1 VNIADDEWRT
11 VSFNPHLILWPQPQP
26 MKYFLISLAF
36 IAFHYSIA
44 GHKIELSGRVATTN
58 KSSIAAKVSV
68 KAQNF
73 VIDVETDSEGKFSTI
88 FSEVSQFTITI
99 LANGFEK
106 QEQTLTVPPLKSDSI
121 IQVSANLVP
130 LVKLKLNG
138 MVFDK
143 KTGKPVTAEFD
154 LYMDNDILREDVE
167 ITANGKYSELLTEYG
182 WYIINV
188 SAKGYLNYSDTI
200 WVMDCKRTELHRDY
214 YLTALEAGLNVRL
227 KNIQFNFGKTSLH
240 PDSYAELNNV
250 AELLTKNQTL
260 KLEIGGHTDSD
271 GPDDYNLWLSQSR
284 AQAVVEY
291 LIKQGANSDQLIAKG
306 YGESKP
312 IDNRE
317 TLAAKS
323 TNRRVEFTVLQN

>member
-1 VNIADDEWRT
+1 
-11 VSFNPHLILWPQPQP
+11 

-36 IAFHYSIA
+36 VAFHSHSIA
-44 GHKIELSGRVATTN
+44 GHKIELTGKIAAQN
-58 KSSIAAKVSV
+58 KSQALFAKVSV
-68 KAQNF
+68 QAQNF
-73 VIDVETDSEGKFSTI
+73 VIDIETDQEGNFSTV

-99 LANGFEK
+99 QANGFEK
-106 QEQTLTVPPLKSDSI
+106 QEQTLSVPRLKSDST

-130 LVKLKLNG
+130 LVKLKLSG

-167 ITANGKYSELLTEYG
+167 ITDNGKYSESLTDYG
-182 WYIINV
+182 WYIINIT
-188 SAKGYLNYSDTI
+188 AKGYLNYSDTI

-284 AQAVVEY
+284 AQAVVDY
-291 LIKQGANSDQLIAKG
+291 LISQGANAAQLTAKG
-306 YGESKP
+306 YGETKP
-312 IDNRE
+312 IDTRE
-317 TLAAKS
+317 TQFAKS
-323 TNRRVEFTVLQN
+323 VNRRVELTVLEN